1 MMSAMKGWAFALVVI
16 FSVLLS
22 WSIPRGESERA
33 FLSFSSHEPLVK
45 VVSLASADGGQDFF
59 MEMTDSVATNIE
71 YDFYRDTCPE
81 AETIVRSTMAQ
92 IYSQHKN
99 VSAQLLRLFFHDC
112 FIQGC
117 DASVLLDHSNG
128 NKNHSVEKQ
137 AVPYKTLK
145 GFDKIDQIKEVL
157 ENVCPA
163 VVSCADILAL
173 ATRDGVVLAGGP
185 FYPLVT
191 GRRDSARSYYDEAM
205 AEIPKP
211 DDNITQT
218 LHLFSLRGFTDRETV
233 SLLGG
238 HNIGKIG
245 CEFIQSRL
253 HNFRGTGNPDPTVS
267 PSFFNEMRV
276 FCEDNG
282 NRKSSQGSPMASP
295 MASSTASP
303 MASSTAA
310 PMAAS
315 IASSPMASRGM
326 SEKPAG
332 RGMPYFQQLSSSV
345 SSGAGFDTHYYQSLL
360 RGRGLLF
367 ADQQLM
373 ANERTA
379 RLVRAYASD
388 DGSTF
393 RMDFARAMMKMSNLN
408 VLTGS
413 QGQVRLECTLPVSS

>member
-1 MMSAMKGWAFALVVI
+1 MMTATKGWAFALVVI

-45 VVSLASADGGQDFF
+45 AISLASADGGQDFF

-81 AETIVRSTMAQ
+81 AETIVSSTMAQ

-117 DASVLLDHSNG
+117 DASVLLDDSNG
-128 NKNHSVEKQ
+128 NKNHSIEKQ
-137 AVPYKTLK
+137 AVPNKTLK
-145 GFDKIDQIKEVL
+145 GFEKIDQIKEVL
-157 ENVCPA
+157 ENVCPG

-185 FYPLVT
+185 FYPLFT
-191 GRRDSARSYYDEAM
+191 GRRDSARSYYDEAT

-253 HNFRGTGNPDPTVS
+253 NNFKGTGKPDPTVS
-267 PSFFNEMRV
+267 PSFLNEMRV

-282 NRKSSQGSPMASP
+282 NEKSSQGSPMAAT
-295 MASSTASP
+295 MASP
-303 MASSTAA
+303 MEFPTAA
-310 PMAAS
+310 PMAAPM
-315 IASSPMASRGM
+315 ASSPMASRGM
-326 SEKPAG
+326 SEKPAR

-408 VLTGS
+408 ALTGS
-413 QGQVRLECTLPVSS
+413 QGQVRLECTLAS